1 MANGWARLGEAL
13 AGITPAKRADIEART
28 MGQLAQRDRSVA
40 QARMEMEKAKH
51 FSQDRLGSYFLD
63 VGSEDPEAVARAKA
77 GIALSGINYNT
88 LEGGIGKRQEQG
100 FRQAAVD
107 AALGGDFGASNANL
121 MGVARGPVEI
131 PKVSGGMLLSNRL
144 IPGGGDV
151 TVTPIGQSVIDRNA
165 AQGQAAMVRANRP
178 SASGGGGRSG
188 GAPKLSE
195 IEKMRLNAEL
205 KALEPQLQ
213 AALDE
218 VARNQGATAGPGVRK
233 LADAQ
238 ARVAEI
244 QAAQQAI
251 FDKYENAAGAPGGAP
266 APARPSEVNGVAVP
280 AGSSPDEL
288 GLLTAM
294 NLEFDRTGQ
303 PRLTGDEVRAFRETG
318 AVRRSAAADPVTPA
332 EGAISNRLI
341 DRFAESLGGYGGAP
355 AATAPPAAAPA
366 PVLRQARDK
375 KTGELVTFE
384 LRNGQWQRVR

>member
-13 AGITPAKRADIEART
+13 AGVNPARRADIEAKT
-28 MGQLAQRDRSVA
+28 VNALANRDQNVA
-40 QARMEMEKAKH
+40 DARMKMERARH
-51 FSQDRLGSYFLD
+51 ATQDSIGSYFLD
-63 VGSEDPEAVARAKA
+63 LASDDPQKVARAKA

-88 LEGGIGKRQEQG
+88 LEGGLARRQAQG
-100 FRQAAVD
+100 FRQGAVD
-107 AALGGDFGASNANL
+107 AAEAGDWALANARL
-121 MGVARGPVEI
+121 SGVASGPVEI

-151 TVTPIGQSVIDRNA
+151 TVTPIGQSQI
-165 AQGQAAMVRANRP
+165 RANDARAQ
-178 SASGGGGRSG
+178 ASIINANKPRAAGGGRSG
-188 GAPKLSE
+188 AAPKMSE
-195 IEKMRLNAEL
+195 IEKMRLQAEL

-251 FDKYENAAGAPGGAP
+251 FDKYENAAGAPGAAP
-266 APARPSEVNGVAVP
+266 APPRPNEVNGVAVP

-355 AATAPPAAAPA
+355 AATAQPAAAPA

>member
-13 AGITPAKRADIEART
+13 AGVTPAKRADIEART

-40 QARMEMEKAKH
+40 QARDAMAK
-51 FSQDRLGSYFLD
+51 SEALASLGSYFADLD
-63 VGSEDPEAVARAKA
+63 DPENLA
-77 GIALSGINYNT
+77 GIARSGVNINT
-88 LEGGIGKRQEQG
+88 LYGGVGKRQEQG

-151 TVTPIGQSVIDRNA
+151 SVTPIGQSMIDRNA

-178 SASGGGGRSG
+178 AASGGGRA

-195 IEKMRLNAEL
+195 IDKLRLQSEL
-205 KALEPQLQ
+205 NALEPQLQ

-218 VARNQGATAGPGVRK
+218 VARNQGATVGPGVRK
-233 LADAQ
+233 LAEAQ

-251 FDKYENAAGAPGGAP
+251 FDKYEGGMAAPV
-266 APARPSEVNGVAVP
+266 EVDDTPNEPDDGIPVVDSGRSLGQAM
-280 AGSSPDEL
+280 AGELYYQSPD
-288 GLLTAM
+288 G
-294 NLEFDRTGQ
+294 GQ
-303 PRLTGDEVRAFRETG
+303 RNARVRQIDG
-318 AVRRSAAADPVTPA
+318 KAVVSVNNPA
-332 EGAISNRLI
+332 EAKAAWGKLKPGAGLMFPDGTIRW
-341 DRFAESLGGYGGAP
+341 
-355 AATAPPAAAPA
+355 
-366 PVLRQARDK
+366 K
-375 KTGELVTFE
+375 
-384 LRNGQWQRVR
+384 

>member
-13 AGITPAKRADIEART
+13 AGVTPAKRADIEART

-40 QARMEMEKAKH
+40 QARDAMAK
-51 FSQDRLGSYFLD
+51 SEALASLGSYFAD
-63 VGSEDPEAVARAKA
+63 IGIENPEAAA
-77 GIALSGINYNT
+77 GIGRSGINLNT
-88 LEGGIGKRQEQG
+88 LTSGMGKVQEQR
-100 FRQAAVD
+100 FRQAARD
-107 AALGGDFGASNANL
+107 AAVEGDHGRANNEL
-121 MGVARGPVEI
+121 WGIAPGPIEI
-131 PKVSGGMLLSNRL
+131 PKVTGGMLLSNRL

-165 AQGQAAMVRANRP
+165 AQGQAAMVRAKRP
-178 SASGGGGRSG
+178 PASGGGGRSG
-188 GAPKLSE
+188 AAPKLSE
-195 IEKMRLNAEL
+195 IEKMRLQSEL

-233 LADAQ
+233 LAEAQ

-251 FDKYENAAGAPGGAP
+251 FDKYENAAGAPGGAR
-266 APARPSEVNGVAVP
+266 ARWRRSEVNGVAVP

-303 PRLTGDEVRAFRETG
+303 PRLTGDEVRAFRDTG

-366 PVLRQARDK
+366 PVLRQARNK

>member
-1 MANGWARLGEAL
+1 MPNGWNKLGEAL
-13 AGITPAKRADIEART
+13 AGIHPARREEIRQQTLQGLART
-28 MGQLAQRDRSVA
+28 DSSLAK
-40 QARMEMEKAKH
+40 ARMDLEKAKH
-51 FSQDRLGSYFLD
+51 FSQDSLGGYFLD
-63 VGSEDPEAVARAKA
+63 IDSEDPEAVARAKA

-88 LEGGIGKRQEQG
+88 LEGGAAKLQEQR
-100 FRQAAVD
+100 FRQAARD
-107 AALGGDFGASNANL
+107 AAVEGDHGRANNEL
-121 MGVARGPVEI
+121 WGVASGPVEI
-131 PKVSGGMLLSNRL
+131 PKVSGGMLLSNRFT
-144 IPGGGDV
+144 PGGGDV
-151 TVTPIGQSVIDRNA
+151 SVTPIGQSMIDRNA

-178 SASGGGGRSG
+178 AASGGGRA
-188 GAPKLSE
+188 GAPKLSAVDSARM
-195 IEKMRLNAEL
+195 KAEL
-205 KALEPQLQ
+205 RIIDAQIDPVLNDISTY
-213 AALDE
+213 A
-218 VARNQGATAGPGVRK
+218 GATAGPGARK
-233 LADAQ
+233 LADAE
-238 ARVAEI
+238 ARLAEL
-244 QAAQQAI
+244 QRQQQAI
-251 FDKYENAAGAPGGAP
+251 FDKYENAAGAPGGAR
-266 APARPSEVNGVAVP
+266 ARGRRSEVNGVAVP

>member
-13 AGITPAKRADIEART
+13 AGVTPAKRADIEART

-51 FSQDRLGSYFLD
+51 FSQDSLGSYFLD
-63 VGSEDPEAVARAKA
+63 VGSEDPEVVARAKA

-88 LEGGIGKRQEQG
+88 LEGGSAKLQEQR
-100 FRQAAVD
+100 FRQAARD
-107 AALGGDFGASNANL
+107 AAVEGDHGRANNEL
-121 MGVARGPVEI
+121 WGIAPGPIEL
-131 PKVSGGMLLSNRL
+131 PKVTGGMLLSNRL

-178 SASGGGGRSG
+178 AASGGGRAGS
-188 GAPKLSE
+188 PKLSE
-195 IEKMRLNAEL
+195 IEKMRLQSEL

-251 FDKYENAAGAPGGAP
+251 FDKYEGGMAAPVETDTTPNEPDDGIPVVDSGRSLGQAMAGDVYYQKPGGGQARAP
-266 APARPSEVNGVAVP
+266 DDPVALRRQADAIAQKFKADAQRAIANG
-280 AGSSPDEL
+280 
-288 GLLTAM
+288 
-294 NLEFDRTGQ
+294 
-303 PRLTGDEVRAFRETG
+303 
-318 AVRRSAAADPVTPA
+318 ADPAKV
-332 EGAISNRLI
+332 
-341 DRFAESLGGYGGAP
+341 
-355 AATAPPAAAPA
+355 
-366 PVLRQARDK
+366 QARMR
-375 KTGELVTFE
+375 ELILKE
-384 LRNGQWQRVR
+384 MGR